1 MDSDKFENFQLQMD
15 ITIPPLKNSGGG
27 QFKLMPNYNF
37 DLDELWEYILFY
49 KEIHKSDYI
58 IWLYLDNVNKYI
70 KVLVK

>member
-15 ITIPPLKNSGGG
+15 ITIPPLKNNGGG
-27 QFKLMPNYNF
+27 QFKLMPNDNF

-49 KEIHKSDYI
+49 KEIHKRDYT